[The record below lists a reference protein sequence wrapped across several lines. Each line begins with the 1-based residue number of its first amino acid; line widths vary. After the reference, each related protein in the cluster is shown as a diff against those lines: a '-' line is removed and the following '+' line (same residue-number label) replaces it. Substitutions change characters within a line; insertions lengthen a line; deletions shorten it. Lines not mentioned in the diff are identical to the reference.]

1 LPHKSYFAIAGMVF
15 TLNAKTMNTQKRI
28 ISLILCSGIALF
40 FWALASRA
48 ITSDKVTLRVSP
60 AGVEFQA
67 EGSQK

>member
-1 LPHKSYFAIAGMVF
+1 M
-15 TLNAKTMNTQKRI
+15 NAQKRI
-28 ISLILCSGIALF
+28 ISLIICSGVALF

>member
-1 LPHKSYFAIAGMVF
+1 MVF
-15 TLNAKTMNTQKRI
+15 TVNTKIMNAQKRI
-28 ISLILCSGIALF
+28 FSLIVCSGIALF

-60 AGVEFQA
+60 VGGVEFHA

>member
-1 LPHKSYFAIAGMVF
+1 MVF
-15 TLNAKTMNTQKRI
+15 TLNTKTMNKQNRI
-28 ISLILCSGIALF
+28 LFLIICSGIALF

-60 AGVEFQA
+60 VGGVEFHA